1 MCGEFVLFYFGSDS
15 VPHDTLLYDL
25 MQLERHDSFPLHLM
39 TPSKLPL
46 TTHTPNSLRPAIIAT
61 HCRRLLLTST
71 SYAHC
76 CVPQISPPLFYPF
89 LPPLSPTSLS
99 LINTPLSPTFHSPT
113 SLLSFSFSFPFPFP
127 PPLPPTPFPSLS
139 HSYPLPLSPFPSL
152 PLPVPSLSFPFLLLD
167 LYLKAVTDCS
177 NPP

>member
-1 MCGEFVLFYFGSDS
+1 M
-15 VPHDTLLYDL
+15 PHDTLLYDL
-25 MQLERHDSFPLHLM
+25 MQFERHDSFPLHLM

-46 TTHTPNSLRPAIIAT
+46 TTHIPNSLRPAIIAN
-61 HCRRLLLTST
+61 HCKRLLLTST

-113 SLLSFSFSFPFPFP
+113 SLLSFSF
-127 PPLPPTPFPSLS
+127 PS
-139 HSYPLPLSPFPSL
+139 HSPFPSL
-152 PLPVPSLSFPFLLLD
+152 HLSHLPLSLPYPIPIPFPYPLSRPFPFPSLPFPFLSF
-167 LYLKAVTDCS
+167 Y
-177 NPP
+177 